1 MKKIF
6 LRKEI
11 IHNALELIRGNIKR
25 QSEICHDIGFR
36 NARNVCMSLSYDLWM
51 IGIISEDKRNLLSTI
66 VSSEFAKIY
75 KEKGY
80 R

>member
-1 MKKIF
+1 MKKVF
-6 LRKEI
+6 SKKELV
-11 IHNALELIRGNIKR
+11 HNALELIRGNIKR
-25 QSEICHDIGFR
+25 QNEIYHDIEFR
-36 NARNVCMSLSYDLWM
+36 SARNVCMLLSYDLWM

-75 KEKGY
+75 EVKGY